1 MKLTKYQCAHFLRT
15 NAEQMIAVAL
25 CFVLQAAMLG
35 CGPSESE
42 PVDIE
47 SGDVCSFCQMGISQ
61 PSFASEIIAD
71 GKVYK
76 FDDLAC
82 LNAFKTKHRDTVHG
96 TTYVMNYATKQ
107 WIRFEAATIVATD
120 VATPMGSGLVAFAD
134 APRAQAFAKAHPPK
148 KAM

>member
-1 MKLTKYQCAHFLRT
+1 V
-15 NAEQMIAVAL
+15 IAL
-25 CFVLQAAMLG
+25 CSFLGAWIIG
-35 CGPSESE
+35 CGVSESE

-47 SGDVCSFCQMGISQ
+47 SGDACSFCQMTITQ
-61 PSFASEIIAD
+61 PVFASEIISG

-82 LNAFKTKHRDTVHG
+82 LSAFKTKRSETIHG
-96 TTYVMNYATKQ
+96 TTYVTDLTAKK
-107 WIRFEAATIVATD
+107 WIRYDAATIVATD

-134 APRAQAFAKAHPPK
+134 STRANAFANAHPSK